1 MADIELV
8 LKIPEDVYRYAK
20 KYNGS
25 SMLTLRDEEMGMCM
39 DAIANGKPLPKGHFI
54 AICESDYPIT
64 EKVENILKETAFVGG
79 DEEEEDMYCFDI
91 KEIIEADKEGEIW
104 KDT

>member
-1 MADIELV
+1 MAQILINIPDFLYKQI
-8 LKIPEDVYRYAK
+8 LKKHVSKATIARTFQ
-20 KYNGS
+20 NGVV
-25 SMLTLRDEEMGMCM
+25 
-39 DAIANGKPLPKGHFI
+39 LPKGHFI

-91 KEIIEADKEGEIW
+91 KEIIEADKN
-104 KDT
+104 